1 MPVLSCGRTSFPV
14 HNLQSSSTP
23 PLKRGTRKPGQG
35 KTAPGVTGSETRAR
49 SLEWRADANKA
60 ARRAAQAPSGQQTC
74 AWKCGPAK
82 LFNSLLKPRYLIK
95 AAATTA
101 QPCPPITGQPRGCL
115 GQGCRN
121 VPPPV
126 SGVQWTQPKCPGVK
140 TTVTDS
146 NWQLPG

>member
-1 MPVLSCGRTSFPV
+1 MAGLPSQFTTS
-14 HNLQSSSTP
+14 NLVQ
-23 PLKRGTRKPGQG
+23 PLHSNGGHGSLARERPLLGSQALKPG
-35 KTAPGVTGSETRAR
+35 AR

-101 QPCPPITGQPRGCL
+101 QPCPPITGQPRGRL

-126 SGVQWTQPKCPGVK
+126 SGVKWTQPKCPGVK